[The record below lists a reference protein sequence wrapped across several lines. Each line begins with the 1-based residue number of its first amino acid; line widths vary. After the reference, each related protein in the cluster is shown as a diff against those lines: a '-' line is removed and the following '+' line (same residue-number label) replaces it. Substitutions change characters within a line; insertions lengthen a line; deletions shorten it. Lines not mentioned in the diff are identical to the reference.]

1 MAQIFSRCGVDNS
14 LKVLDLSDFT
24 SNPQQARKVLTV
36 LSNSQITGLKSLQI
50 DNLQRD
56 WFKGEGNV
64 ELFLQFL
71 GLQTQLESLD
81 LGNFLNGKQEDRMKI
96 LKGIRASPCL
106 HTLKELW
113 LDSFDFCGT
122 EFMEV
127 LAGILAESTS
137 ITSFDT
143 RYQSHQQKF
152 SVQRTVQQRD

>member
-1 MAQIFSRCGVDNS
+1 
-14 LKVLDLSDFT
+14 
-24 SNPQQARKVLTV
+24 
-36 LSNSQITGLKSLQI
+36 
-50 DNLQRD
+50 
-56 WFKGEGNV
+56 
-64 ELFLQFL
+64 
-71 GLQTQLESLD
+71 
-81 LGNFLNGKQEDRMKI
+81 MKI

-143 RYQSHQQKF
+143 RYQSHQ
-152 SVQRTVQQRD
+152 